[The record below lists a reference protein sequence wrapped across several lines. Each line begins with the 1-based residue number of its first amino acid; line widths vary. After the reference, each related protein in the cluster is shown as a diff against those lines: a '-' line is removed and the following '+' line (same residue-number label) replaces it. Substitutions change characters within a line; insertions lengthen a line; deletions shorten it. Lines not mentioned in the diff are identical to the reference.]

1 MSEKKILSLQ
11 KIGYQKT
18 LPKTADINDYESLV
32 ITKKNGQKI
41 TLYRLSID
49 RKEFDDTSN
58 FSNSWNVFNSFLN
71 Q

>member
-58 FSNSWNVFNSFLN
+58 FSNSWNVFNYFLN